1 MTDTTAPDH
10 RGTAPASGAAAGS
23 GTAAASAVP
32 HPFPSLLDHVVIAG
46 PDLPGVIA
54 WFQARTGV
62 HALKG
67 GTHPSGTANALVA
80 LTREGVRGPQYI
92 ELIGPAPDRQD
103 PAVPSTFGIADL
115 TGPQLAAYAIH
126 PEDIAATVDHAREAG
141 YDPGDVE
148 GLSRV
153 TPDGTELA
161 WHLTRSDN
169 AAPGVPFLIDW
180 DESPHPGLSDLPAL
194 ELVSF
199 TTSTSEPESLRRRL
213 ATLGLGEDAVAA
225 VEQSEEDGTQP
236 ADAGTGSASGAEIHH
251 HLTVRRADGRIV
263 EL

>member
-1 MTDTTAPDH
+1 MTSTDPHTGDGTDTSTSTDV
-10 RGTAPASGAAAGS
+10 S
-23 GTAAASAVP
+23 

-62 HALKG
+62 RALKG

-80 LTREGVRGPQYI
+80 LTREGVRGRQYI
-92 ELIGPAPDRQD
+92 ELIGPDPDRAD
-103 PAVPSTFGIADL
+103 PAVPTTFGIAGL
-115 TGPQLAAYAIH
+115 VGPQVAAYAIH
-126 PEDIAATVDHAREAG
+126 PEDIAATVAHAREAG

-199 TTSTSEPESLRRRL
+199 TTSTSEPDALRDRL
-213 ATLGLGEDAVAA
+213 AALGLGEDAVAA
-225 VEQSEEDGTQP
+225 VETEDAAGARDAT
-236 ADAGTGSASGAEIHH
+236 AGTSATPEIHH